1 MASPARSRCV
11 RRLGAVAATAGL
23 LSLAGCQISGGDPDT
38 LLPTSGTVAVKG
50 LAQNVSLRR
59 NNLGMPLIESSTF
72 HDALFTL
79 GYVHA
84 SDRITQM
91 LTMRLLAQG
100 RLSEMAGANALDI
113 DRLMRSANLK
123 KSASELYN
131 ASSPRLQRFFE
142 VYARG
147 VNAWLFR
154 YRDKL
159 PADLASSGY
168 RPDYWKPEDSA
179 LIFSLLNF
187 SQSVNLQEELSSLV
201 LAQKVGVDKL
211 AWLIPTYPDEEL
223 PFAEAEKLK
232 GLNLGGQVPG
242 LGELNKVALQLTDLN
257 MLGIAAS
264 SNWAIAPQRH
274 R

>member
-1 MASPARSRCV
+1 MASPALSTLKTRMS
-11 RRLGAVAATAGL
+11 AAAAMIGL
-23 LSLAGCQISGGDPDT
+23 LSLAGCQLGGEDRDSLPPASG
-38 LLPTSGTVAVKG
+38 VFAIKG
-50 LAQNVSLRR
+50 LAQNVSIRR

-168 RPDYWKPEDSA
+168 RPDYWKP
-179 LIFSLLNF
+179 
-187 SQSVNLQEELSSLV
+187 
-201 LAQKVGVDKL
+201 K
-211 AWLIPTYPDEEL
+211 T
-223 PFAEAEKLK
+223 
-232 GLNLGGQVPG
+232 
-242 LGELNKVALQLTDLN
+242 
-257 MLGIAAS
+257 
-264 SNWAIAPQRH
+264 R